1 MRKFILMV
9 LFILPGLLT
18 KAQQKNGSDS
28 LDNDTLH
35 LTEQLL
41 LQQQQQKKVDS
52 LVTRKLQ
59 KEIQLLSNNSKRKS
73 ELEEQLHQIALR
85 DSLRQIEQ
93 SKKIEQLRRTAEGH
107 PVILMGDTLFLLYT
121 RSGSFNAAERAAAI
135 SGRISKL
142 YDNEFYDADSLQLIK
157 SDNTY
162 DIVYNNDMIVMSVS
176 EIDALYFGKTPEQ
189 LGTEYLRVIRQTIHQ
204 KRDTN
209 SLVNWLRRLGYVALV
224 IAGIAMVIY
233 IINRLFRIFS
243 RTLIRKK
250 DTYFR
255 GISIHHFRLF
265 TPQQHLTFILRALST
280 ARIIA
285 VLLALYLSLPVLFS
299 IFPQT
304 KAYAYKLLNW
314 IISPIKS
321 VLSSIVQY
329 LPNLF
334 TIVVI
339 YLFTRYAVKGVRYV
353 AHEVERGN
361 LQIRGFYNEWAH
373 PTYNIIR
380 FLLYAFMLIVIFPY
394 LPGSSSP
401 AFQGISVFLGI
412 LFSLGS
418 SSAIANV
425 VAGLVITYMRPFKIG
440 DRVKIGEITGDV
452 LEKTLLVTRI
462 RTIKNEEITV
472 PNAAVLSS
480 HTVNYTSGAEHNGLI
495 VHTTI
500 TLGYD
505 APWKK
510 VHQVLIQAAL
520 RTPLIEKEPPPFV
533 LQTSLDDFYVSYQIN
548 AYTKNPS
555 SMATIYSELHQNI
568 QDCCNEAGIEILSP
582 HYRSMRDGNPSTIPE
597 DYLPQDDKAPAFDTT
612 SNRKKDSIPKK

>member
-224 IAGIAMVIY
+224 
-233 IINRLFRIFS
+233 
-243 RTLIRKK
+243 
-250 DTYFR
+250 
-255 GISIHHFRLF
+255 
-265 TPQQHLTFILRALST
+265 
-280 ARIIA
+280 
-285 VLLALYLSLPVLFS
+285 
-299 IFPQT
+299 
-304 KAYAYKLLNW
+304 
-314 IISPIKS
+314 
-321 VLSSIVQY
+321 
-329 LPNLF
+329 
-334 TIVVI
+334 
-339 YLFTRYAVKGVRYV
+339 
-353 AHEVERGN
+353 
-361 LQIRGFYNEWAH
+361 
-373 PTYNIIR
+373 
-380 FLLYAFMLIVIFPY
+380 
-394 LPGSSSP
+394 
-401 AFQGISVFLGI
+401 
-412 LFSLGS
+412 
-418 SSAIANV
+418 
-425 VAGLVITYMRPFKIG
+425 
-440 DRVKIGEITGDV
+440 
-452 LEKTLLVTRI
+452 
-462 RTIKNEEITV
+462 
-472 PNAAVLSS
+472 
-480 HTVNYTSGAEHNGLI
+480 
-495 VHTTI
+495 
-500 TLGYD
+500 
-505 APWKK
+505 
-510 VHQVLIQAAL
+510 
-520 RTPLIEKEPPPFV
+520 
-533 LQTSLDDFYVSYQIN
+533 
-548 AYTKNPS
+548 
-555 SMATIYSELHQNI
+555 
-568 QDCCNEAGIEILSP
+568 
-582 HYRSMRDGNPSTIPE
+582 
-597 DYLPQDDKAPAFDTT
+597 
-612 SNRKKDSIPKK
+612 